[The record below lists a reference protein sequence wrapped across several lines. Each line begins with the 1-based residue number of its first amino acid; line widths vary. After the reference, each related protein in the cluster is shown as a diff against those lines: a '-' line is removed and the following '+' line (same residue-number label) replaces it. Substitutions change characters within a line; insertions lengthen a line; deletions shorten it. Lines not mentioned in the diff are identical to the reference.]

1 MPTPAHAGGVAAPE
15 RALREETQRG
25 DAAGMVDADNKTSTL
40 RLADVG
46 LASEPG
52 AERWALVVYGR
63 DGGDVV
69 FIDGD
74 DPRGLVVGRAAP
86 ADLVLAEPS
95 LSRQHARFVVDAA
108 ADAADAAVVVTD
120 LHSKNGTALR
130 GVRLTAPT
138 RLRVGDELALGE
150 VTVRVERASSRTRTP
165 GLLSHDAFFARTQA
179 LLAGGARLTLHLVRA
194 KDAAPAVRFFPA
206 LSRALP
212 RQAIAGLY
220 AMHTVELCI
229 VDDDGAFAAAAAGA
243 GLDVGRAEAP
253 ADGKTLDAL
262 LDCAVLRLTA
272 EQRAASAVVD
282 AAVDAAIAADTLD
295 RVAPS
300 LLPVLIMG
308 ETGAGKEVM
317 ARALHDASG
326 RKGKF
331 VAVNCGSL
339 PSGLLE
345 STLFGHEKGAF
356 TGAVATTKGVFETA
370 QGGTVFLDEL
380 GELSPQGQAALLRV
394 LEVKKIQRIGSI
406 KEINVDVRLLCATH
420 KDIPELVQRGAF
432 RQDLYFRLNAFEV
445 VVAPLRERRG
455 EIPALAERLRVRGAS
470 NVLAPGQAAPAGFTA
485 EATSALTRYAWPGN
499 VRELKNVVER
509 ALVIARGPLIDV
521 HDLPEAIRAVA
532 PVVRAVDVDDD
543 DDDAVDDVAGAA
555 ADSVEGVV
563 DGAFKDRLRRYEER
577 LILDALEKS
586 GGVQT
591 KAAKLLGMP
600 LRTLVHKI
608 KTYGIKARSE

>member
-1 MPTPAHAGGVAAPE
+1 
-15 RALREETQRG
+15 
-25 DAAGMVDADNKTSTL
+25 MVDADNKTSTL
-40 RLADVG
+40 RLAEVG

-69 FIDGD
+69 FIDAAD
-74 DPRGLVVGRAAP
+74 DRGLVVGRAVP

-95 LSRQHARFVVDAA
+95 LSRQHARFTVDRASDTVVVVDL
-108 ADAADAAVVVTD
+108 D
-120 LHSKNGTALR
+120 SKNGTSLR

-138 RLRVGDELALGE
+138 PLVVGDEVVLGE
-150 VTVRVERASSRTRTP
+150 VTVRVERASSRARTP
-165 GLLSHDAFFARTQA
+165 GLLSHDAFSGRVQA
-179 LLAGGARLTLHLVRA
+179 LLAQGAQVSLHLVRA

-212 RQAIAGLY
+212 KHSSAGLY
-220 AMHTVELCI
+220 AMHTVEIAI
-229 VDDDGAFAAAAAGA
+229 VDDDGAFAAAARAA
-243 GLDVGRAEAP
+243 ALDVGRAAAP
-253 ADGKTLDAL
+253 KDGKTLDAL
-262 LDCAVLRLTA
+262 LDCAVIRL
-272 EQRAASAVVD
+272 AADVHAVAGDAGAAVSAAAPVD
-282 AAVDAAIAADTLD
+282 ADLLA

-331 VAVNCGSL
+331 IAVNCGSL
-339 PSGLLE
+339 PGGLLE

-356 TGAVATTKGVFETA
+356 TGAVSTTKGVFEAA

-380 GELSPQGQAALLRV
+380 AELSPQGQAALLRA
-394 LEVKKIQRIGSI
+394 LETKKIQRVGAN
-406 KEINVDVRLLCATH
+406 KEIEIDARLLCATH
-420 KDIPELVQRGAF
+420 RDVSELVQRGAF

-445 VVAPLRERRG
+445 VVPPLRERRA
-455 EIPALAERLRVRGAS
+455 EIQGLAEQLRARGATT
-470 NVLAPGQAAPAGFTA
+470 VLAPGQQAPQGFTPA
-485 EATSALTRYAWPGN
+485 AMAALTRHAWPGN

-521 HDLPEAIRAVA
+521 HDLPEA
-532 PVVRAVDVDDD
+532 VRAAAGGDVNAVSDDADVDVDA
-543 DDDAVDDVAGAA
+543 DADAA
-555 ADSVEGVV
+555 VVEG
-563 DGAFKDRLRRYEER
+563 DGVFKDRLRRYEER
-577 LILDALEKS
+577 LIIDALEKA

-608 KTYGIKARSE
+608 KTYGIRGRGE